1 MRTLV
6 WFRND
11 LRVHDNP
18 ALLHA
23 SNHGEVIGVF
33 CICAPQWRSHDV
45 GDRRVAFLLDSL
57 HALATDLDD
66 LGIPLRLLYE
76 PFYEDLPTRLVNL
89 ITELNA
95 DALCFNRE
103 YPINEARRDAA
114 VQRAAEADGVQVE
127 TFHAGVI
134 MPPGSVVTN
143 DGEPYTVF
151 TPFKRRWLDRLQRD
165 DLAPLNRPRKQR
177 TPSNVESSRLP
188 ATVDCVSRDAVAED
202 WPAGSTAAQRALQTF
217 LREHGPDYD
226 AKRDYPALDT
236 TSRLSPHL
244 SVGSL
249 SARQCL
255 SAAVDANDGNL
266 RRGDAGLLAWINEL
280 IWRDFYRHVTDAF
293 PHVSRGH
300 AFRREWDRLP
310 WRHAP
315 SELEAWK
322 AGETGYPLVD
332 AAMRQLKKTGWMHN
346 RLRMVTAMFLSKHLL
361 LDWRLGERFFMQ
373 QLVDGDFAANN
384 GGWQWSAST
393 GTDAAPY
400 FRIFNPHTQAKR
412 FDPEGTFIRRFV
424 PELAD
429 APNRALFDPDKH
441 PTPGYPSPIVDHSS
455 ARQRALDTFKAVQSG

>member
-11 LRVHDNP
+11 LRVDDNP

-23 SNHGEVIGVF
+23 SRQGEVIGVF

-57 HALATDLDD
+57 HALAADLDD

-76 PFYEDLPTRLVNL
+76 PWYADLPKRLVNL
-89 ITELNA
+89 MTELKA
-95 DALCFNRE
+95 DALTFNRE
-103 YPINEARRDAA
+103 YPVNEARRDTA
-114 VQRAAEADGVQVE
+114 VQRAVESNGARVE
-127 TFHAGVI
+127 TFHGGVM
-134 MPPGSVVTN
+134 MPPGSVLTN

-151 TPFKRRWLDRLQRD
+151 TPFKRRWLDRLQHD
-165 DLAPLNRPRKQR
+165 DLAPLERPDKQR
-177 TPSNVESSRLP
+177 APAKVESSRLP
-188 ATVDCVSRDAVAED
+188 ATIDGVSRDAVAER
-202 WPAGSTAAQRALQTF
+202 WPAGSAAASKALRTF
-217 LREHGPDYD
+217 LREHGSDYE
-226 AKRDYPALDT
+226 KQRDFPAQAA

-244 SVGSL
+244 SIGSL

-255 SAAVDANDGNL
+255 SAAVDANDGKL
-266 RRGDAGLLAWINEL
+266 RRGNAGLLSWMNEL
-280 IWRDFYRHVTDAF
+280 IWRDFYRHVTAAF

-315 SELEAWK
+315 SELDAWK

-332 AAMRQLKKTGWMHN
+332 AAMRQLLETGWMHN

-361 LDWRLGERFFMQ
+361 LDWRAGERYFMQ

-412 FDPEGTFIRRFV
+412 FDPKGEFIRRHV
-424 PELAD
+424 PELED
-429 APNRALFDPDKH
+429 APDRALFDPGNH
-441 PTPGYPSPIVDHSS
+441 PTAGYPKPIVDHSE
-455 ARQRALDTFKAVQSG
+455 ARQRALDTFKAVQNG